1 MGKSSITLV
10 LIAKK
15 SSNIANTNEGAI
27 KMTKFI
33 YGTYETY
40 EQAAQAID
48 ELKNRGINSSD
59 MAIATNSQY
68 DNLLDLGVDVLEVD
82 SNEASDSWWQKII
95 NMINPLNEDDD
106 NEVNQ
111 EEQLQEYQELVADG
125 SIVVLVE
132 EALLNQARPI
142 NLDQVDTDD
151 KDGHSPEEITS
162 NSEWLPSEE
171 GELPKRAYG
180 RKVDTSRTAGMKG
193 VYRKEDILSDTT
205 VDPINDSTKD
215 NLSDSANDLTN
226 FKAHDGTDNAFNHS
240 QKEADA
246 FKQPSTGK
254 TDFSKEAL
262 MHEKVKAERA
272 ERQSA
277 ELVNHQPNE
286 FNHDNDSLKLEEYPG
301 GEPTREMIEDESV
314 IDPMNLQDDQRE
326 FKAYSQDKDAH
337 QSPIN
342 NPIDDAPQSN
352 ETMYKQQHAN
362 PIDGPTDTSY
372 REVVDPP
379 IEDPMIDSAERPA
392 NDPYLGRMN
401 QNMTEYQ
408 ANQVEKGI
416 QQSDSVHERYSD
428 QLEKDTFPP
437 EPDETDYRHFDS

>member
-1 MGKSSITLV
+1 MCQSSITLV
-10 LIAKK
+10 LISKK

-68 DNLLDLGVDVLEVD
+68 DNLFDLGVDVLEVD
-82 SNEASDSWWQKII
+82 PNEASDSWWQKVI

-111 EEQLQEYQELVADG
+111 EEQLQKYQELVADG

-142 NLDQVDTDD
+142 NLDPVDTDD
-151 KDGHSPEEITS
+151 KDSHSPEEITS
-162 NSEWLPSEE
+162 NSEWLPSEK

-193 VYRKEDILSDTT
+193 VYRKEDILGDTT
-205 VDPINDSTKD
+205 DDTISDSTND

-226 FKAHDGTDNAFNHS
+226 FKADDGTDNAFNHS

-246 FKQPSTGK
+246 FKQPSTGT

-326 FKAYSQDKDAH
+326 FKAYSHDKDAH

-352 ETMYKQQHAN
+352 ETMFKQQHAN
-362 PIDGPTDTSY
+362 PIDGPTETSY

-379 IEDPMIDSAERPA
+379 IEDPMIDAAERPA

-401 QNMTEYQ
+401 QNMTDYQ
-408 ANQVEKGI
+408 TNQVEKGI

-428 QLEKDTFPP
+428 QLEKDTFPT
-437 EPDETDYRHFDS
+437 EPDETDYRRFDA

>member
-1 MGKSSITLV
+1 
-10 LIAKK
+10 
-15 SSNIANTNEGAI
+15 
-27 KMTKFI
+27 MTKFI

-48 ELKNRGINSSD
+48 ELKNRGINTSD
-59 MAIATNSQY
+59 MAIATSSQY
-68 DNLLDLGVDVLEVD
+68 DNLLDLGVEVLEVD
-82 SNEASDSWWQKII
+82 PNEASDSWWQKII

-111 EEQLQEYQELVADG
+111 EEQLKEYQELVADG

-142 NLDQVDTDD
+142 NLDQVNANIDNDD
-151 KDGHSPEEITS
+151 HVPEELTS

-193 VYRKEDILSDTT
+193 VYRKEDNLVDTT
-205 VDPINDSTKD
+205 HDD
-215 NLSDSANDLTN
+215 LSDSNDDLTN
-226 FKAHDGTDNAFNHS
+226 FNSHDGTDNAFNHP
-240 QKEADA
+240 QKDADA
-246 FKQPSTGK
+246 FEQPSTDTG
-254 TDFSKEAL
+254 DFSKEAL

-272 ERQSA
+272 ERNSA
-277 ELVNHQPNE
+277 ELVNNQQSE
-286 FNHDNDSLKLEEYPG
+286 FNHDNDSLKLEEYPDG
-301 GEPTREMIEDESV
+301 KPTREMIEDESV
-314 IDPMNLQDDQRE
+314 IDPMKQQDDQRD
-326 FKAYSQDKDAH
+326 FKAYSHDEEANK
-337 QSPIN
+337 SPIN
-342 NPIDDAPQSN
+342 NPIDDSSRSN
-352 ETMYKQQHAN
+352 ETMFTQQHAN
-362 PIDGPTDTSY
+362 PIDGPTETSY

-379 IEDPMIDSAERPA
+379 IEDPMIDAAERPA

-437 EPDETDYRHFDS
+437 EPDETDYHRLND

>member
-1 MGKSSITLV
+1 MS
-10 LIAKK
+10 KK
-15 SSNIANTNEGAI
+15 SSNIANTNKGAI

-82 SNEASDSWWQKII
+82 PNEASDSWWQKII

-111 EEQLQEYQELVADG
+111 EEQLKEYQELVADG

-132 EALLNQARPI
+132 EALLNQASPI
-142 NLDQVDTDD
+142 NLDPVDNVAEDD
-151 KDGHSPEEITS
+151 HAPEEITS

-193 VYRKEDILSDTT
+193 IYRKEGTLGDTTEDTLSDKT
-205 VDPINDSTKD
+205 NDTLSDKTNND
-215 NLSDSANDLTN
+215 LSDSAHDLNN

-240 QKEADA
+240 QKETDA
-246 FKQPSTGK
+246 FKQTSTGT
-254 TDFSKEAL
+254 TDFSKETL
-262 MHEKVKAERA
+262 MHEKIKAERA

-277 ELVNHQPNE
+277 ELVNNQSNE

-314 IDPMNLQDDQRE
+314 IDPMNLQDDKRE
-326 FKAYSQDKDAH
+326 FKAYSHDKDAN

-342 NPIDDAPQSN
+342 NPIDDATQSN
-352 ETMYKQQHAN
+352 ETMFKQQHAN
-362 PIDGPTDTSY
+362 PIDGPTETSY

-379 IEDPMIDSAERPA
+379 IEDPMIDAAERPA

-437 EPDETDYRHFDS
+437 EPDETDYHRFDG

>member
-48 ELKNRGINSSD
+48 ELKNRGINSTD

-111 EEQLQEYQELVADG
+111 EGQLQEYQELVADG

-171 GELPKRAYG
+171 GELPKRSYG

-226 FKAHDGTDNAFNHS
+226 FKAHAGTDNAFNHS

-277 ELVNHQPNE
+277 EFVNHQPNE

-437 EPDETDYRHFDS
+437 EPDETDYRRFDS

>member
-1 MGKSSITLV
+1 MCQSRITLV
-10 LIAKK
+10 LISNK
-15 SSNIANTNEGAI
+15 SSNIANKNEGAI

-125 SIVVLVE
+125 SIAVLVE

-162 NSEWLPSEE
+162 NSEWFPSEE

-193 VYRKEDILSDTT
+193 VYRKEDTLSDTT
-205 VDPINDSTKD
+205 DDPISDSTKD

-226 FKAHDGTDNAFNHS
+226 FKAHAGTDNAFNHS

-246 FKQPSTGK
+246 FKQTSTGT

-286 FNHDNDSLKLEEYPG
+286 FNHYNDSLKLEEYPG

-416 QQSDSVHERYSD
+416 QQSDAVHERYSD